1 MSYQYYDF
9 NTRRKRARR
18 TWLILAAIVGLLL
31 LCCAYAGKVDPQHF
45 VLAPFMV
52 LAFMPMM
59 ILTLILVLVALFK
72 RRWLAAFIMALSV
85 ALTMPVLMLYVG
97 MVKSANR
104 SPVPADTTLILKVM
118 TYNVLS
124 FNFQEPDLSAQP
136 SASMRLILDANPDV
150 VLLQE
155 GSARGLNWDEIPSV
169 APFVDEIKAKYPYCY
184 QSGEGLNLMSKYP
197 FTTVPLGEPEVGH
210 SPLGYNRDLS
220 SYIARAYDLQ
230 LPRGKQLRLIDFR
243 LQSYHLSFGK
253 NPNVRVS
260 PDVKPAPLERMR
272 RSFGLRGD
280 NAKVLRQAIDQSPAN
295 VIMCGDM
302 NDVSASH
309 VYRVIRG
316 DDLKDAWADAG
327 SGYARTF
334 NRYHLPFHIDH
345 IFYRGD
351 VRALDVKR
359 LKGGSSDHYPL
370 LAAFDIDIT
379 Q

>member
-1 MSYQYYDF
+1 MSHRYYDF

-18 TWLILAAIVGLLL
+18 NWLMLAIVVAVLL
-31 LCCAYAGKVDPQHF
+31 LCCAYAGKVDPQQF

-52 LAFMPMM
+52 LAFMPMI
-59 ILTLILVLVALFK
+59 ILTLIMILLALLR
-72 RRWLAAFIMALSV
+72 RRWLAAVIMTIAIL
-85 ALTMPVLMLYVG
+85 LTLPVLKLNVG
-97 MVKSANR
+97 MVDKGNR
-104 SPVPADTTLILKVM
+104 PAVPVDTTLILKVM

-124 FNFQEPDLSAQP
+124 FNYQEPDLCAQP
-136 SASMRLILDANPDV
+136 STSMRLILDANPDV

-169 APFVDEIKAKYPYCY
+169 APFIEEIKSKFPYCY
-184 QSGEGLNLMSKYP
+184 QGSEGLSLMSKYP
-197 FTTVPLGEPEVGH
+197 FTTFPLGELQQGH
-210 SPLGYNRDLS
+210 SPLGYNRDMS

-230 LPRGKQLRLIDFR
+230 LPHGKQLRLVDFR

-272 RSFGLRGD
+272 RSFALRRD
-280 NAKVLRQAIDQSPAN
+280 NAMVLRQAIDHSPAN
-295 VIMCGDM
+295 VIVCGDM
-302 NDVSASH
+302 NDVSASY
-309 VYRVIRG
+309 VYRIIRG
-316 DDLKDAWADAG
+316 DDLNDAWADAG
-327 SGYARTF
+327 LGYAHTF

-345 IFYRGD
+345 VFYRGD
-351 VRALDVKR
+351 VRALDAKR

-370 LAAFDIDIT
+370 LVSFDIDIT